1 MRMLLLV
8 LTVACSSAAPE
19 PPIGDAPGALRM
31 SAAKA
36 AAEAP
41 AAGGG
46 AGAASPVAVRR
57 AVIRRATLAVAV
69 DDVVA
74 GVAGVASA
82 TEARGGFV
90 AASEVVPEGPAAH
103 AEVTV
108 RVPEA
113 ELDALIET
121 IAASAVRVERRTL
134 ASDDV
139 TEERVDVE
147 AALSN
152 QRALETRLRELL
164 AGAHGVD
171 EILRV
176 EGELARVRQ
185 TIDATEG
192 RLRALEGQIA
202 MSTLQVHLGTGGPA
216 SVVASWSPLDEAEAA
231 LEGLLSGGR
240 MLATVAIWGAL
251 CFAPLATLVGLP
263 FWAWRRRRSRA

>member
-1 MRMLLLV
+1 MLIFV
-8 LTVACSSAAPE
+8 LTMACSRATPGPSAE
-19 PPIGDAPGALRM
+19 DALGATRG
-31 SAAKA
+31 SVARAVT
-36 AAEAP
+36 EAT
-41 AAGGG
+41 AAGDGVRL
-46 AGAASPVAVRR
+46 ASPVAVRR
-57 AVIRRATLAVAV
+57 EVVRRATLAVAV
-69 DDVVA
+69 DDVVE
-74 GVAGVASA
+74 GVAGVVSA
-82 TEARGGFV
+82 TEARGGFI
-90 AASEVVPEGPAAH
+90 AASEVVPEGSAPHAA
-103 AEVTV
+103 VTV

-113 ELDALIET
+113 ALDPLIET
-121 IAASAVRVERRTL
+121 ISAMAVRVERRTL

-139 TEERVDVE
+139 TEEVVDVE

-164 AGAHGVD
+164 ADAHGVD

-192 RLRALEGQIA
+192 RLRMLEGQVA
-202 MSTLQVHLGTGGPA
+202 MSTLQVQLGTGGPA

-240 MLATVAIWGAL
+240 LLATFAIWGVL

-263 FWAWRRRRSRA
+263 FWAWQRRRSRA